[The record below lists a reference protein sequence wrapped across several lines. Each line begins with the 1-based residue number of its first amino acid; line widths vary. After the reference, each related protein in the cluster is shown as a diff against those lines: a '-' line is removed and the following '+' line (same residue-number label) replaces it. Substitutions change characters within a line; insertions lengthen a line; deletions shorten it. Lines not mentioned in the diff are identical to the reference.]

1 MPLQTPPHAADWR
14 VCSTAA
20 PACADGS
27 QGARK
32 QEAAVL
38 PRMIENKERGASKHL
53 GGNQFSSAPVNS
65 AEK

>member
-1 MPLQTPPHAADWR
+1 MG
-14 VCSTAA
+14 STAA